1 MYAHER
7 SLVAKYQ
14 NRPFVLLGVNSD
26 SDREGA
32 RLASLKQNLPWRSW
46 WVGAPNAPIPE
57 TYQVKAWPTVYLID
71 DKGIIRYA
79 QLHGQTLEDAIEF
92 LVREAEQWKNVK

>member
-26 SDREGA
+26 ADREGA
-32 RLASLKQNLPWRSW
+32 RLATLKKKLPWRSW
-46 WVGAPNAPIPE
+46 WVGSPHAPIPE
-57 TYQVKAWPTVYLID
+57 LYRVTGWPTIYLID
-71 DKGIIRYA
+71 EKGIIRYA
-79 QLHGQTLEDAIEF
+79 QLHGQTLDDAIEF
-92 LVREAEQWKNVK
+92 LVREAEKL